1 MTGVANEAKPMT
13 NSQISSPL
21 VAATGNRPR
30 IYLACVASYNSGRL
44 YETWVEADQGEEHIW
59 AAVRSMIAA
68 SLEPGAEE
76 WAIHSYEGFEGAEL
90 SESAG
95 FEYVCALAEFIAEH
109 GELGAKVY
117 EYCGNDLD
125 DARAAFERYA
135 GAYSST
141 ATFAEGLHDD
151 LGTQISECLQYYIDW
166 QALAKDMELNGDIL
180 VVELGFENVHV
191 FWAR

>member
-1 MTGVANEAKPMT
+1 MT

-44 YETWVEADQGEEHIW
+44 YGTWVEADQGEEHFW
-59 AAVRSMIAA
+59 AALRAMIAG
-68 SLEPGAEE
+68 SPEPGAEE

-90 SESAG
+90 SESAS
-95 FEYVCALAEFIAEH
+95 FEHVCALAEFIAEH

-125 DARAAFERYA
+125 DARATFERYA
-135 GAYSST
+135 GAYSS
-141 ATFAEGLHDD
+141 AAAFAEELHDD
-151 LGTQISECLQYYIDW
+151 LGTQIPEGLQYYIDW
-166 QALAKDMELNGDIL
+166 QALAKDMDFSGDIIL
-180 VVELGFENVHV
+180 VELGFENVHV